1 VPPSLWCIALQLSKL
16 MQADDAFG
24 DAFIG
29 MIAVF
34 SQLTKI
40 AALSEVWACDVVF
53 LPLLKT
59 PLPFSRTIVHKL
71 FDPT

>member
-1 VPPSLWCIALQLSKL
+1 

-34 SQLTKI
+34 SQLANDRRTFGGLRVRCGFSS
-40 AALSEVWACDVVF
+40 AAENSTSILSDARSQTF
-53 LPLLKT
+53 
-59 PLPFSRTIVHKL
+59 
-71 FDPT
+71 